1 MAHNL
6 FMSSPGLR
14 ERKKAKTRQAI
25 QEAAYRLIREQGY
38 ENTTVD
44 QIAAEAEISP
54 ATFFRYF
61 PTKEDA
67 LLQDDYDPLVVENWR
82 KHLKDGVSP
91 VTVCRRV
98 VAETL
103 GSLPRPDEDLIR
115 YRTKLLFET
124 PQLRARMWDNWI
136 ATQGMLD
143 ELIAEQLGTDLLD
156 IRVRTTSGA
165 LIGAMIAMFEVWT
178 AQPER
183 RLAEVL
189 DEALAI
195 VEAGL

>member
-6 FMSSPGLR
+6 LMSSPGLR

-44 QIAAEAEISP
+44 QIAAAAEISP

-67 LLQDDYDPLVVENWR
+67 LLQDEYDPLLVENWR
-82 KHLKDGVSP
+82 KHLRDGVSP
-91 VTVCRRV
+91 VAVCRRV
-98 VAETL
+98 IAETL
-103 GSLPRPDEDLIR
+103 GSLPRSDEDLIR

-136 ATQGMLD
+136 ETQKMLN
-143 ELIAEQLGTDLLD
+143 ELIAEQLGTDVHD

-178 AQPER
+178 AQPDR
-183 RLAEVL
+183 SLAEVL

>member
-6 FMSSPGLR
+6 LMSSPGLR

-44 QIAAEAEISP
+44 QIAAAAEISP

-67 LLQDDYDPLVVENWR
+67 LLQDEYDPLLIANWR

-91 VTVCRRV
+91 VSVCRRV
-98 VAETL
+98 IAETL
-103 GSLPRPDEDLIR
+103 GTLPAQDEELIR

-136 ATQGMLD
+136 ETQGMLN
-143 ELIAEQLGTDLLD
+143 ELIAEQLGTDVRD

-183 RLAEVL
+183 SLAEVL
-189 DEALAI
+189 DQALAI